1 MLKSKFAMSLVV
13 CAMTLVSCS
22 ESNSVRMLT
31 GDYSYKTSGTVV
43 VGDSVSMTLL
53 LPNEIGQLSIVSLH
67 NKATNDSVL
76 LTFNPLGGQV
86 YTTMGVVCGN
96 KIEIQPFQ
104 RYIQV
109 DLADFLV
116 DISGEATQQDDVVIF
131 RWKYAGKGQLLQV
144 PLVSED
150 VMTIAKIN

>member
-1 MLKSKFAMSLVV
+1 MLKSKFVMSLAV
-13 CAMTLVSCS
+13 CAMALVSCS
-22 ESNSVRMLT
+22 ESNSIRMLI
-31 GDYSYKTSGTVV
+31 GDYSYKTSGTIV
-43 VGDSVSMTLL
+43 VGDSVSVTLPL
-53 LPNEIGQLSIVSLH
+53 SNEIGQLSIVSLH
-67 NKATNDSVL
+67 HKATNDSVL

-86 YTTMGVVCGN
+86 YTTTGVVCGS

-116 DISGEATQQDDVVIF
+116 DISGDATQQDNVVVF
-131 RWKYAGKGQLLQV
+131 HWRYVGNGKLLQV

-150 VMTIAKIN
+150 VITIAKIN